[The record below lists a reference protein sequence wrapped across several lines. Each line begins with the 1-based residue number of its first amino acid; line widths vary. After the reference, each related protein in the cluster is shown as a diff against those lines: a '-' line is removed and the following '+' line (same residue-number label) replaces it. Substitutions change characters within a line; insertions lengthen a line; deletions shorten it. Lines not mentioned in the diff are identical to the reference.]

1 MDFSSIDKNGSE
13 QLYRQ
18 IRRIVLTAIREQ
30 DLQPGEKMLSVADIS
45 TAARVSR
52 MTVRQ
57 ALQTLIDD
65 GWLYTVSG
73 KGTFVARRP
82 QVEQNLQSLRGWT
95 EEIRN
100 QGYQPSTRLISI
112 EQRPA
117 SSPVALHLH
126 VPPKTPLL
134 LITRVRCAS
143 GYPLAVE
150 KTHLVAANFPGIET
164 YIQKYE
170 SLYQVLHD
178 QFGILLIRATQYL
191 DAGEA
196 DAQSAALLDLQVHQ
210 PVLVSERITYAAT
223 GEAVEYVIAI
233 HRAGFIRFRTELTTD
248 HATVREVLG
257 ASARQ
262 EAHY

>member
-1 MDFSSIDKNGSE
+1 MDFSTIDKNGSE
-13 QLYRQ
+13 QLYHQ

-30 DLQPGEKMLSVADIS
+30 DLQPGDKMLSVADIS
-45 TAARVSR
+45 TAAGVSR

-65 GWLYTVSG
+65 GWLYTVLG
-73 KGTFVARRP
+73 KGTFVARRL

-112 EQRPA
+112 EQIPA
-117 SSPVALHLH
+117 SWQVAQHLH
-126 VPPKTPLL
+126 VPLRTPLL
-134 LITRVRCAS
+134 LITRVRYAS

-150 KTHLVAANFPGIET
+150 RTHLVEANFPGIESFI
-164 YIQKYE
+164 YQYE
-170 SLYQVLHD
+170 SLYQILHD
-178 QFGILLIRATQYL
+178 QFGILLIRGTQYL

-196 DAQSAALLDLQVHQ
+196 DVQSAALLDLHVSQ
-210 PVLVSERITYAAT
+210 PILVSERITYAAT
-223 GEAVEYVIAI
+223 GEAVEYVVAI
-233 HRAGFIRFRTELTTD
+233 HRPGFIRFRTELTTD

-262 EAHY
+262 GIQH